1 MLGPALNLDVTLLW
15 GSQLCN
21 ELACASLCNERPNCH
36 GADIGRHPRQQQE
49 RENGGH
55 QSMPPEVLLQMFFV
69 FLGANGKH
77 HQKPP
82 NFIGALVNLA
92 KHEQDIDMTGLD
104 MNRSYWD
111 GNFNVWAW

>member
-1 MLGPALNLDVTLLW
+1 MELTSVATPASNKSEKMEDTRV
-15 GSQLCN
+15 
-21 ELACASLCNERPNCH
+21 CH
-36 GADIGRHPRQQQE
+36 QRCCCRC
-49 RENGGH
+49 
-55 QSMPPEVLLQMFFV
+55 FFV

>member
-21 ELACASLCNERPNCH
+21 ELACASLCKERPNCH
-36 GADIGRHPRQQQE
+36 GADIGRHPHQQQE

-55 QSMPPEVLLQMFFV
+55 QSMPPGVVLQMFF
-69 FLGANGKH
+69 FGANTIK
-77 HQKPP
+77 
-82 NFIGALVNLA
+82 NRALVNLA
-92 KHEQDIDMTGLD
+92 KNEQDIDMTGLD